1 MAVAAEVSE
10 PVDIVTRILSEGGAI
25 HPDVGSKPG
34 LHGLVVVGV
43 ADDIWKLEHARL
55 IEYFQEN
62 PKAPALEASRRVFW
76 ARTQAQLRERWVQRG
91 MPAFVEDDVNARAI
105 DLLDEVWR
113 QNREGLRL
121 EEFPKAL
128 KKFRSAILTYL
139 GKGPTA

>member
-1 MAVAAEVSE
+1 MSE
-10 PVDIVTRILSEGGAI
+10 PVDIVARILSEGGAV
-25 HPDVGSKPG
+25 HPDVGSKAG

-43 ADDIWKLEHARL
+43 PDEIWKIEHSRL
-55 IEYFQEN
+55 VDYFQEN

-76 ARTQAQLRERWVQRG
+76 ARTQAQLRERWIARG

-105 DLLDEVWR
+105 DGLDEVWR

-121 EEFPKAL
+121 EEFPRAL

-139 GKGPTA
+139 GKEPPA